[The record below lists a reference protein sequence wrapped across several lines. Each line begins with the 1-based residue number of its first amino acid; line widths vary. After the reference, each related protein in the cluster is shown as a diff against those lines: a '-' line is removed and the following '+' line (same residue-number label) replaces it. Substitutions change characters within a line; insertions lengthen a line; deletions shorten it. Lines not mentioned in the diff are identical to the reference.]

1 MFNYTSTQAEIATL
15 IKDMGV
21 AVALKK
27 LTGANVKTSIVWG
40 KDSEDSD
47 DALVV
52 LNSKVCYMPG
62 NVKKAPEVGDSIVL
76 GTLTW
81 GIQKVE
87 AYKPATS
94 VIAYKVTV
102 LK

>member
-1 MFNYTSTQAEIATL
+1 VFNYTATQAEVATL

-21 AVALKK
+21 LVTLQK
-27 LTGANVKTSIVWG
+27 LSGTNIKTSIVWG
-40 KDSEDSD
+40 KDAEDSD

-52 LNSKVCYMPG
+52 LNTKVCYMPG
-62 NVKKAPEVGDSIVL
+62 NIKKAPEVGDNIVL

-87 AYKPATS
+87 AYKPAKS
-94 VIAYKVTV
+94 VIAFKITV